1 MNLDPTII
9 SALRWFAIAITLVF
23 GIWSFVQPKKS
34 ASTVFFSLESS
45 RAIAEYRIGFGG
57 MLIGICGWVIYA
69 QEPAAF
75 KAVGF
80 IWLGAAVARAFA
92 WFIDNPKPVA
102 FYLAALVFELVMAA
116 CLLS

>member
-1 MNLDPTII
+1 MTFENTIV
-9 SALRWFAIAITLVF
+9 SALHWFAVAVTLAF

-34 ASTVFFSLESS
+34 ASTVFFNLESS

-57 MLIGICGWVIYA
+57 MLTGICGWIIYA

-75 KAVGF
+75 KSLGF
-80 IWLGAAVARAFA
+80 IWLGAAVARALA
-92 WFIDNPKPVA
+92 WFIDNPKPSA
-102 FYLAALVFELVMAA
+102 FYVGALIFELIMAA